1 MDYVEA
7 ARAVAGKRQQVTDLD
22 RAKARKRRYPTAAN
36 LPKPE
41 KPPTAKNRKGEAEK
55 LRLMGYRGG
64 I

>member
-7 ARAVAGKRQQVTDLD
+7 ARAVAGKRTQMSELD
-22 RAKARKRRYPTAAN
+22 RAKSRKRKFATAAN

-41 KPPTAKNRKGEAEK
+41 KPPMAKKADGQKQR
-55 LRLMGYRGG
+55 LRLMGYLGG